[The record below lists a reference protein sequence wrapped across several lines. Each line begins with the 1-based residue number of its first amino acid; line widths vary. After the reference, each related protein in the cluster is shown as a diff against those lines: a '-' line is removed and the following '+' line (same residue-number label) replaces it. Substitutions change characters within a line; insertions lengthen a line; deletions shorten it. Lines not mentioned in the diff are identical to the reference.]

1 MKIIEKWKRRKP
13 GVYAWRTERHVN
25 RARREWAYVGESVN
39 IGMRDRCHLGTCAHK
54 PKVQRLSMGGTVS
67 YGGDV
72 DAAWIV
78 SGRSCYAKPWTDLRP
93 VRHTIIRLPWWL
105 GFRWV
110 LRPLETL
117 VILLLAPRYNWQK
130 NAWNPRRV
138 PPSTQAAQRAE
149 RNSAGSAYHAKV
161 QAARALGIA
170 LRAAGVLFILAGL
183 SGYLITR

>member
-1 MKIIEKWKRRKP
+1 VKIIKKWKRRKP
-13 GVYAWRTERHVN
+13 GVYAWRTDRHRN
-25 RARREWAYVGESVN
+25 RARREWGYVGESVN
-39 IGMRDRCHLGTCAHK
+39 IAMRDRCHLGTCGHK
-54 PKVQRLSMGGTVS
+54 PKVQHVG
-67 YGGDV
+67 
-72 DAAWIV
+72 AATIV
-78 SGRSCYAKPWTDLRP
+78 SGRGCYAKPWTDLRP

-105 GFRWV
+105 GFKWV

-117 VILLLAPRYNWQK
+117 VILALAPRYNWQK

-149 RNSAGSAYHAKV
+149 RNGAGPAYRAKA

-170 LRAAGVLFILAGL
+170 LRAAGALFLLAGL

>member
-1 MKIIEKWKRRKP
+1 MKTIRKWKRRAP
-13 GVYAWRTERHVN
+13 GVYAWRTERHHN
-25 RARREWAYVGESVN
+25 RARREWGYVGESVN

-54 PKVQRLSMGGTVS
+54 PKVQLVGAGT
-67 YGGDV
+67 
-72 DAAWIV
+72 IV
-78 SGRSCYAKPWTDLRP
+78 SGRGCHAKPWTDLRP
-93 VRHTIIRLPWWL
+93 ARHTIIRLPWWL
-105 GFRWV
+105 GFKWV

-117 VILLLAPRYNWQK
+117 VILALAPRYNWQK

-149 RNSAGSAYHAKV
+149 RNGAGPAYHAKV

-170 LRAAGVLFILAGL
+170 LRVAGVLLILAGL